1 MKLKIY
7 IFLILILSVVSCT
20 KETKK
25 LPVYG
30 RKEVTEKV
38 INDHVIIDTINHTVK
53 NFSFYNQDSIE
64 VTGDTFNNSIY
75 VADFF
80 FTTCPTICPVM
91 KNNLLIVYNEF
102 SENKNVK
109 YLSHTI
115 NPEHDNIKTLNK
127 YAQSLN
133 VNSET
138 WHFVTGEIE
147 DIYKI
152 AKDSY
157 MVSALEDENEPGGF
171 LHSGTF
177 LLVDTNKNIR
187 GIYDGTSKSE
197 MSRLIRDIEIL
208 LESIS

>member
-1 MKLKIY
+1 MKLHILL
-7 IFLILILSVVSCT
+7 IFISSLLSCT
-20 KETKK
+20 KEIKK

-30 RKEVTEKV
+30 RNEITKKV
-38 INDHVIIDTINHTVK
+38 LNGEIVIDTINHSIK
-53 NFSFYNQDSIE
+53 NFSFYNQDSTKI
-64 VTGDTFNNSIY
+64 TRDTFNNAIY

-80 FTTCPTICPVM
+80 FTTCPTICPIM
-91 KNNLLIVYNEF
+91 QNNLLLVYNEF

-115 NPEHDNIKTLNK
+115 NPEYDNTKTLKK
-127 YAQSLN
+127 YAERLGVS
-133 VNSET
+133 SDR

-157 MVSALEDENEPGGF
+157 MISALEDENEPGGF

-177 LLVDTNKNIR
+177 LLIDTNKNIR
-187 GIYDGTSKSE
+187 GIYDGTSEAE
-197 MSRLIRDIEIL
+197 MSRLMSDIKIL
-208 LESIS
+208 LKSIS

>member
-1 MKLKIY
+1 MKLHILL
-7 IFLILILSVVSCT
+7 IFISSFISCNQ
-20 KETKK
+20 EIKK

-30 RKEVTEKV
+30 RNEITKKV
-38 INDHVIIDTINHTVK
+38 LNGEIVIDTINHSIK
-53 NFSFYNQDSIE
+53 NFSFYNQDSTK
-64 VTGDTFNNSIY
+64 VTRDTFDNAIY

-80 FTTCPTICPVM
+80 FTTCPTICPIM
-91 KNNLLIVYNEF
+91 QNNLLLVYNEF

-115 NPEHDNIKTLNK
+115 NPEYDNTKTLKK
-127 YAQSLN
+127 YAERLGVS
-133 VNSET
+133 SDR

-157 MVSALEDENEPGGF
+157 MISALEDENEPGGF

-177 LLVDTNKNIR
+177 LLIDTNKNIR
-187 GIYDGTSKSE
+187 GIYDGTREVE
-197 MSRLIRDIEIL
+197 MSRLMSDIKIL
-208 LESIS
+208 LKSIS